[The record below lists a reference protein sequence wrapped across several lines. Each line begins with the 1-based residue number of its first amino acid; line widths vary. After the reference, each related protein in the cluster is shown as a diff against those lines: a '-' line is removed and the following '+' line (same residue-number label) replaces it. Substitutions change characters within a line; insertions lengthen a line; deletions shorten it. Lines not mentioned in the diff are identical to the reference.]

1 MPKAAK
7 VAGEIDSYCTKC
19 EMVLNH
25 RIVSMKDG
33 KPFYVA
39 CLTCKTN
46 DQRRYRPNA
55 PGDRA
60 AVATTSAGGGKTAAV
75 RAPRVSRSSAA
86 TKAEQ
91 ARLGREQ
98 TWEKA
103 IAGRAMSD
111 FKTYNVSAVFNEGDL
126 VRHKKFGDGVIV
138 RVIDAHKVE
147 VLFKD
152 EPKTLAHGMAS

>member
-1 MPKAAK
+1 MVKAVK

-25 RIVSMKDG
+25 RIVSMKEG
-33 KPFYVA
+33 KPHFVV

-55 PGDRA
+55 PG
-60 AVATTSAGGGKTAAV
+60 TAAAA
-75 RAPRVSRSSAA
+75 RAGSAAGTTARVSRVSAP
-86 TKAEQ
+86 KRAEQ

-103 IAGRAMSD
+103 ISGHGVQD
-111 FKTYNVSAVFNEGDL
+111 FKTYNVSGVFNEGDL
-126 VRHKKFGDGVIV
+126 LRHKKFGDGVV
-138 RVIDAHKVE
+138 TRVIDANKVE
-147 VLFKD
+147 VLFKE
-152 EPKTLAHGMAS
+152 EPKTLAHGMA